1 MCITLRMAIFKVF
14 KIFAIKGDLN
24 QIKRQ
29 DESKCTGYEYNSHSF
44 KVKLFSERGY
54 KGRNS

>member
-14 KIFAIKGDLN
+14 KIFAIKGDLD

-44 KVKLFSERGY
+44 K
-54 KGRNS
+54 